1 MKVSQKIKNRNRNN
15 QIFKICLT
23 SFIVLIVNMVSGQ
36 IEPRKRSF
44 ANDRNSFGV
53 QDSLQNQSQESKSI
67 KNIKNLDAIFKSWA
81 NI

>member
-1 MKVSQKIKNRNRNN
+1 MKVSQKIKNRNINN

-53 QDSLQNQSQESKSI
+53 QDSLQNQKVLRI
-67 KNIKNLDAIFKSWA
+67 LKI
-81 NI
+81 